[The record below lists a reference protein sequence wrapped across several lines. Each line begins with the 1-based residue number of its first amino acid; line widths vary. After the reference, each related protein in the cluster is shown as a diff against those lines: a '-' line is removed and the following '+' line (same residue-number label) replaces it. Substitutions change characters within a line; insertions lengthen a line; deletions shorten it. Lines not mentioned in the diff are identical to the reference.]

1 MPSTDPSTN
10 LVWVDL
16 EMTGLDLTKDRVLEI
31 AVIVTD
37 KDLNPLDDGLTF
49 VIQTDKSVLDG
60 MGEWCTKQH
69 GQSGLTE
76 ACLKSS
82 DRMEEVELRVL
93 RYIERHIPRRGTAIL
108 AGNTVHADKAFL
120 KKDMPRVHDHL
131 HYRIVDVSSIK
142 ELCKRWYP
150 DLEVIKSQGKDDHRA
165 LTDILHS
172 IAELKFYRSTIFK
185 EVPSELK

>member
-1 MPSTDPSTN
+1 
-10 LVWVDL
+10 
-16 EMTGLDLTKDRVLEI
+16 
-31 AVIVTD
+31 
-37 KDLNPLDDGLTF
+37 
-49 VIQTDKSVLDG
+49 
-60 MGEWCTKQH
+60 
-69 GQSGLTE
+69 
-76 ACLKSS
+76 
-82 DRMEEVELRVL
+82 MEEVELRVL

-185 EVPSELK
+185 EAPSELK